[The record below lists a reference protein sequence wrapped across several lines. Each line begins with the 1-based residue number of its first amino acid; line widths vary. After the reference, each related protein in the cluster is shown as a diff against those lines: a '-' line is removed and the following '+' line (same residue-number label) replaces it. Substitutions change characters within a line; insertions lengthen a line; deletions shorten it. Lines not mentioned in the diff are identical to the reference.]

1 MGIEPVGYNAAV
13 RIALTLG
20 TDASR
25 NEKNDYIRALL
36 AAGFRR
42 EEIVVLPPGSKPEG
56 QFDGVVLAGGLDVD
70 PSRYGHALKP
80 EGKVE
85 LDANRD
91 ATDFAVFE
99 KARRESVP
107 TLGICRGIQV
117 INVAMGGTLVQ
128 DITTE
133 RPSGIVHL
141 VPKREDER
149 RDHPVQVKPGTRI
162 ASIAQAAEIQV
173 NSRHHQA
180 IERVAPGL
188 KVSAIAPD
196 GLVEALESDGPWL
209 LAVQW
214 HPENLPDDP
223 ASRRLFAEF
232 ARAARDRSQRNLAGS
247 APVEAGLEADSG
259 RPLR

>member
-1 MGIEPVGYNAAV
+1 MGIEPVGYNAFM

-20 TDASR
+20 WETYK

-36 AAGFRR
+36 DAGFRR
-42 EEIVVLPPGSKPEG
+42 EEIVDLPPGSKPEG
-56 QFDGVVLAGGLDVD
+56 QFDGVVLGGGLDVD
-70 PSRYGHALKP
+70 PSRYGEALRA

-85 LDANRD
+85 LDKDRD

-99 KARRESVP
+99 AARRDSLP
-107 TLGICRGIQV
+107 TLGICRGLQV

-128 DITTE
+128 DIPTE
-133 RPSGIVHL
+133 RPSGIVHYI
-141 VPKREDER
+141 PKKENER
-149 RDHPVQVKPGTRI
+149 LDHPVQVKPGTRV
-162 ASIAQAAEIQV
+162 ATIAQADEIQV

-188 KVSAIAPD
+188 RVSATAPD
-196 GLVEALESDGPWL
+196 GLIEALESDGPWL

-214 HPENLPDDP
+214 HPENLTSDP

-232 ARAARDRSQRNLAGS
+232 ARAVRERPQRNLAGS
-247 APVEAGLEADSG
+247 APVEAGLEAGSG
-259 RPLR
+259 RP